1 MPRIP
6 AGELNLSEIRNL
18 ARQHN
23 KVSTIKNIDKLSRK
37 ALMGEINKMGY
48 EIDHAKKRIR
58 QVRKTAAQRKA
69 KDLTPSAEGE
79 RKPQKRTIKKQKR
92 KALIEGGDRGVKQ
105 GGNVRMTYGDEEV

>member
-37 ALMGEINKMGY
+37 ALMAEIEKMGY
-48 EIDHAKKRIR
+48 EIDHSKKRIR
-58 QVRKTAAQRKA
+58 VVKRTAAQRKA
-69 KDLTPSAEGE
+69 KDITVATEGE

-92 KALIEGGDRGVKQ
+92 KALIAGGDKGVKQ
-105 GGNVRMTYGDEEV
+105 GGNVRVGDEEV

>member
-23 KVSTIKNIDKLSRK
+23 KVSTIQNIDKLSRK
-37 ALMGEINKMGY
+37 ALIAEIEKMGY
-48 EIDHAKKRIR
+48 RINHEKKRI
-58 QVRKTAAQRKA
+58 
-69 KDLTPSAEGE
+69 TPKGRTVAERASKRITVSEEGE

-92 KALIEGGDRGVKQ
+92 KALIEGGDKGVKQ
-105 GGNVRMTYGDEEV
+105 GGNVRVGDEEV